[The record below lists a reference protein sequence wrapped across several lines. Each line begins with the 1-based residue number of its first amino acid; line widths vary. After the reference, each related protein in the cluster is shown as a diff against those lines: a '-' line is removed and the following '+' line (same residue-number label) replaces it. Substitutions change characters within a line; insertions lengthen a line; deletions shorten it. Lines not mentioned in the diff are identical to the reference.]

1 LLPLI
6 YVSKKILGNYSTVFS
21 CLKKEKKEREKRG
34 RVRKKKNKERIKRTN
49 VPIMR
54 DFLATQVLSKFFKV

>member
-6 YVSKKILGNYSTVFS
+6 YVSKKILGNYSTVFG
-21 CLKKEKKEREKRG
+21 CLKN
-34 RVRKKKNKERIKRTN
+34 RKKGESEKEKNKERIKRTN

-54 DFLATQVLSKFFKV
+54 DFSATQVLSKFFKV